1 MNPKLNFKQFTNC
14 LLPKLNNQLF
24 LPFWVP
30 GQHSTYLHH
39 LSNKNLFAVSQIEK
53 IDQWCFFQI
62 WRIIKMFLNFQ
73 NFTSHVLKNPKI
85 SLVFLIRPFLIR
97 PYCVYVP
104 PTVFISLFLLRGFPL
119 LRVILKKQRFHQLFF
134 FLFFIITEGSFLFIT
149 FSSAFV

>member
-62 WRIIKMFLNFQ
+62 WRIIKTFLNFQ

-97 PYCVYVP
+97 PYCVYGREQLSLP
-104 PTVFISLFLLRGFPL
+104 DSYSISIAPAIYLHAE
-119 LRVILKKQRFHQLFF
+119 LKSVNIVR
-134 FLFFIITEGSFLFIT
+134 FIT
-149 FSSAFV
+149 LCKWK

>member
-62 WRIIKMFLNFQ
+62 WRIIKTFLNFQ

-104 PTVFISLFLLRGFPL
+104 PTVFISLFLLR
-119 LRVILKKQRFHQLFF
+119 VILKKQRFHQPFF
-134 FLFFIITEGSFLFIT
+134 FLLLRVVFFLLLFHQPL
-149 FSSAFV
+149 FDY